1 MARELAARP
10 DSPASLR
17 IMSAVA
23 EVTRPRRRAV
33 EQLVQAYAMQLQSP
47 GAMADASVLAAEHH
61 WETVCGVPIDD
72 DVRDGLRDDAASFI
86 ARRRSTPPPVE
97 SVVAGLDGQTDVGY
111 DLGIHLQ
118 GLRGTW
124 HRLWASI
131 AMGAS
136 LGDSPEQ
143 QECVATVR
151 AQFESMLGRAL
162 DTSEWS
168 TLEQHAI
175 AHGLTIA
182 SRVARDPGAPPG

>member
-10 DSPASLR
+10 DSPASLK

-23 EVTRPRRRAV
+23 EATLPRRRAV
-33 EQLVQAYAMQLQSP
+33 EQLVQAYTLQLQSP
-47 GAMADASVLAAEHH
+47 GPMADASVRAAERH

-72 DVRDGLRDDAASFI
+72 DVREGLREDAAGSI
-86 ARRRSTPPPVE
+86 ARSRSKPPPVE
-97 SVVAGLDGQTDVGY
+97 SVVAGLDAKTDVGY
-111 DLGIHLQ
+111 DLGIHLE

-124 HRLWASI
+124 HRLWAAI

-136 LGDSPEQ
+136 LGETPEQ
-143 QECVATVR
+143 RECVATVR
-151 AQFESMLGRAL
+151 AQFESILGRAL

-175 AHGLTIA
+175 AHGQAIA
-182 SRVARDPGAPPG
+182 SRVDRDPEPSG